1 MGIISLFQKSKQ
13 HYSVYKS
20 SDSQHGANY
29 HADGSHKY
37 GANSA
42 HYGAGY
48 GNKHGSYGH
57 KNAYNNAAGHSG
69 GYQPTSYHNGYGSNS
84 A

>member
-37 GANSA
+37 GANGA

>member
-1 MGIISLFQKSKQ
+1 MWLISLFQKSKQ
-13 HYSVYKS
+13 HNSVYKS

-29 HADGSHKY
+29 HADGSHKSV
-37 GANSA
+37 ANGA

-57 KNAYNNAAGHSG
+57 KNANHHATGHSG
-69 GYQPTSYHNGYGSNS
+69 GNHPTSYHNGYGSNS